1 MTLFPSV
8 YSGRVLDVSPET
20 HADLCHWFAEVD
32 LSAEYRAADSW
43 LATMPPKRWPKN
55 KRRFLVNWMRRAR
68 KNYQD
73 PAIAAELRVGGV
85 R

>member
-1 MTLFPSV
+1 MSDFLV
-8 YSGRVLDVSPET
+8 YRGHVLDVTMDTDALLRDWFHEC
-20 HADLCHWFAEVD
+20 DLQ
-32 LSAEYRAADSW
+32 AEYRAADSW
-43 LATMPPKRWPKN
+43 LATMPRKRWPKN